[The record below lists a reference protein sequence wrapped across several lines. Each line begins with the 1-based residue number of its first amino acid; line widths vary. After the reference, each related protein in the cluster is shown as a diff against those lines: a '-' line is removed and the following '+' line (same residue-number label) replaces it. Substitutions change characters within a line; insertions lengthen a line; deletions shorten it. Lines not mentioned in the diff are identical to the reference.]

1 MIIICYHYIS
11 LLYIIIIYLIIHFFT
26 YLWYIITIY
35 HYYLNIIIVIPYIH
49 TLIIID
55 HKHHSEVAN
64 YLRTLPKEE
73 VIRLGLAFGLSYRKL
88 QNMQQH
94 PDDMVDAWLRKEDD
108 VYEKSGAPTWMSLIA
123 ALKKIGQNGIAQDIE
138 KIYN

>member
-1 MIIICYHYIS
+1 M
-11 LLYIIIIYLIIHFFT
+11 
-26 YLWYIITIY
+26 
-35 HYYLNIIIVIPYIH
+35 
-49 TLIIID
+49 
-55 HKHHSEVAN
+55 
-64 YLRTLPKEE
+64 PKEA

>member
-1 MIIICYHYIS
+1 
-11 LLYIIIIYLIIHFFT
+11 
-26 YLWYIITIY
+26 
-35 HYYLNIIIVIPYIH
+35 
-49 TLIIID
+49 
-55 HKHHSEVAN
+55 
-64 YLRTLPKEE
+64 
-73 VIRLGLAFGLSYRKL
+73 
-88 QNMQQH
+88 MQQH